1 MKLRSM
7 DIKGFRGLTE
17 LHVDFHQRLTVIV
30 GENGIGKTSVLDALA
45 ILLDQYL
52 ARYVRGSAQKARQIK
67 DSDIGLLMNPY
78 EPETMLRLVVDVSA
92 AEDLEWTLLRQGRH
106 EKLTSP
112 RRSEFDALNAYV
124 RARAEERGPALAG
137 EPLLVY
143 YGQRRAVLDVPQR
156 LRDSVGLE
164 PEAAFHAAL
173 DAESLDFREFVAWFR
188 DRSLDEAIR
197 WRELPGHQDNQ
208 LQAVRQAMTQET
220 GLADPVYRTSA
231 PRGLYVEKRQKSAQS
246 RLFDFL
252 DRVSLPVDQLSS
264 GEKTFLALAGDLARR
279 LAMLNPEMERPL
291 EGEGIVLIDE
301 VELHLHPRWQRR
313 FIPWLMET
321 FPNCQFVVTTHSP
334 QVLGEVEA
342 ACIRILRTGPEGAL
356 DVLVPRETYGWDSNY
371 ILQSVLGADE
381 RSQEVK
387 ARLDELENA
396 ISDGALDRAAELL
409 AGLRR
414 DIEGNPPE
422 LTIAQ
427 ARLDRRQRRGDA

>member
-17 LHVDFHQRLTVIV
+17 LHLDFHQRLTVIV

-67 DSDIGLLMNPY
+67 DSDINQFPAGLFQFCGLKID
-78 EPETMLRLVVDVSA
+78 VDVSVSEVVEWMIVRDWLREKTSLPQKSNFSHLNKYI
-92 AEDLEWTLLRQGRH
+92 EDKIQKNGFSLKGESLLI
-106 EKLTSP
+106 
-112 RRSEFDALNAYV
+112 
-124 RARAEERGPALAG
+124 
-137 EPLLVY
+137 Y
-143 YGQRRAVLDVPQR
+143 YGQKRVGIDVPSR
-156 LRDSVGLE
+156 NRDSLGFGPEVAFRSSLE
-164 PEAAFHAAL
+164 PT
-173 DAESLDFREFVAWFR
+173 SLDFREFVAWFR
-188 DRSLDEAIR
+188 DRSLLEAQH
-197 WRELPGHQDNQ
+197 WQDNKSYRDVQ
-208 LQAVRQAMTQET
+208 LEAVRQAMEGEAGFSGPIYQMKS
-220 GLADPVYRTSA
+220 PS
-231 PRGLYVEKRQKSAQS
+231 GLYIYKRGAGGGEQI
-246 RLFDFL
+246 LWFN
-252 DRVSLPVDQLSS
+252 QLSS

-342 ACIRILRTGPEGAL
+342 ECIRILRTAPKGAL
-356 DVLVPRETYGWDSNY
+356 DALVPRETYGWDSNY

-387 ARLDELENA
+387 ARLDDLENA